1 MQHVFKI
8 NHITFSQALK
18 WMETDRFLLIPNFYF
33 IGKTWYLLQLLAEGQ
48 KRRQMKTSNR
58 KDSKEVEAG
67 VPDD

>member
-1 MQHVFKI
+1 
-8 NHITFSQALK
+8 
-18 WMETDRFLLIPNFYF
+18 METDRFLLIPNFYF